1 MIAYLLKR
9 VGSTVAIMLIVSLL
23 VFLLLHLAPGDPAQ
37 VLAGD
42 NATAEQIARLR
53 QTLGL
58 DDPLPLQFLRWI
70 GAVVQGDLGA
80 SLYTNEPVLRLIG
93 QRAEAT
99 LSLALATMA
108 LAVPVAISLGVV
120 AAHLRGTLADRLVMM
135 LSVVGFSIPAFV
147 VGYLLVWIFAVRM
160 GLFPVQGYA
169 PLSEGVAR
177 WAHHLVLPAVTLG
190 LTYTALIARITRA
203 TLVEVL
209 AEDFIRT
216 ARAKGVPVRRI
227 LLVHALRNAGVP
239 IATVIGIGV
248 ALLIGGVVVTET
260 VFNIPGIGRL
270 VVDAIAR
277 RDYPVIQGVILT
289 FSAIYV
295 LLNLVTDMS
304 YTLIDPR
311 IRY

>member
-42 NATAEQIARLR
+42 NATPEQIARLR

-70 GAVVQGDLGA
+70 GSVVQGDLGA

-289 FSAIYV
+289 FSAVYV